1 MNSFTDKQRKYSLR
15 KLSVGVASVAI
26 ATFFLGGQVVSADE
40 GVASETPVA
49 TTTAP
54 ATETPAATEPSSA
67 VVNIEENFN
76 EEVTV
81 VSEEL
86 IDGKT
91 ASDVAAAD
99 IEATVSQPV
108 VEESKA
114 QVGDLVAVE
123 SKVEEPVVTAKEE
136 GNKVTAT
143 SETKVT
149 VTSTYKSDASA
160 PLGKQEPVIK
170 TYTTSGVYET
180 PSAYIT
186 EKETVT
192 KVTTVENVKVVETTV
207 VSEEIAP
214 TDIVFV
220 IDRSGSMSGA
230 IDSVAENLAT
240 FVETLSKKGVKGR
253 YGLATFSDTTYDE
266 KDTYS
271 QFGPS
276 YFTSDVALIRSAL
289 ENIKLDTGG
298 DLPETPTPAINFVA
312 NSYDWSSDG
321 SVNKF
326 VILVT
331 DALAKEDET
340 NGIPTLSNIAKVLK
354 NKGIDTAIIGR
365 SSDQDEYS
373 EFVTATG
380 GVYFDIN
387 SDYEKLLTDDV
398 ATWIVDSVE
407 NTRYYTVVTDEYTLV
422 VEMVAVEKPQAVVPA
437 SVKPTEC
444 IAEAKPAECA
454 PVAKAAALP
463 ATGESS
469 TLGLTS
475 LGLMT
480 VMSVLGLSLKKR
492 KN

>member
-1 MNSFTDKQRKYSLR
+1 MNSFTEKQRKYSLR

-49 TTTAP
+49 TTPAETTAP

-114 QVGDLVAVE
+114 KVGDLVAVE
-123 SKVEEPVVTAKEE
+123 SKVEKPVVSAKEE
-136 GNKVTAT
+136 GDKVTAT
-143 SETKVT
+143 SETKIT

-160 PLGKQEPVIK
+160 PLGKQEPVVK

-207 VSEEIAP
+207 VTEEIAP

-220 IDRSGSMSGA
+220 IDRSASMARA
-230 IDSVAENLAT
+230 IDSVGENLAT

-253 YGLATFSDTTYDE
+253 YGLATFSD
-266 KDTYS
+266 
-271 QFGPS
+271 
-276 YFTSDVALIRSAL
+276 
-289 ENIKLDTGG
+289 
-298 DLPETPTPAINFVA
+298 
-312 NSYDWSSDG
+312 
-321 SVNKF
+321 
-326 VILVT
+326 
-331 DALAKEDET
+331 
-340 NGIPTLSNIAKVLK
+340 
-354 NKGIDTAIIGR
+354 
-365 SSDQDEYS
+365 
-373 EFVTATG
+373 
-380 GVYFDIN
+380 
-387 SDYEKLLTDDV
+387 
-398 ATWIVDSVE
+398 IV
-407 NTRYYTVVTDEYTLV
+407 
-422 VEMVAVEKPQAVVPA
+422 K
-437 SVKPTEC
+437 
-444 IAEAKPAECA
+444 
-454 PVAKAAALP
+454 
-463 ATGESS
+463 
-469 TLGLTS
+469 
-475 LGLMT
+475 
-480 VMSVLGLSLKKR
+480 
-492 KN
+492 